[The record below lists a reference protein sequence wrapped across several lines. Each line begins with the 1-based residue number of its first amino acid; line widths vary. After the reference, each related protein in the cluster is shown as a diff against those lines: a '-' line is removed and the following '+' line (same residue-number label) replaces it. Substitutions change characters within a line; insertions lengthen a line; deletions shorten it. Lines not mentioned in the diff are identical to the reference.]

1 MDAISLNQYRQIL
14 SQGRRTILGFTALFF
29 LLAVLYAC
37 FIFKPSYTSQAK
49 VLIEEVAPTTF
60 VADLGQN
67 KKLQTNNYEKNPI
80 LTQMEILSSYD
91 LAQRVHKALISKGNP
106 PLFSAT
112 DSSTEKQI
120 QRLQKALS
128 LKSPPATDII
138 KLSVQWDDP
147 QQAKRIAQAF
157 IDEYYQYNVQQNN
170 QSVIQTKK
178 YIQDQLEDSERKLA
192 TTRQKIRDFKKAN
205 ATVDLN
211 VETSNIVKQVSDLD
225 NTIAAL
231 QSQMNYHAG
240 KVQEY
245 AQKLQI
251 PSRNIQTAIDAVA
264 LGQNQNLSN
273 LQERLNS
280 AQQEYASMKV
290 RYPESSRKMVV
301 FRQNIQEL
309 QGQIKQQVASTV
321 GKSVANGKNAIIKDE
336 IRAKMLGDLINSQSE
351 LISINAQKQ
360 SLQNNLNA
368 LKSHQN
374 NIPDQQLTLAEMEA
388 TENNLASVVNTLQ
401 SKLVEASVRESEI
414 VSNVNIVQS
423 PTTPVA
429 PSFPNQWQIVLVM
442 TLAGTLLG
450 CFSVV
455 GQHLIR
461 NTVSNPADLEVMLGA
476 PVLGSFSW
484 LPEAVYQ
491 ATSLSLLS
499 HPQYILT
506 LQKMA
511 TFLRIQQEDGLS
523 LIGFSSLSKAAKRSH
538 LLASLAQL
546 LSNCGY
552 TVLIV
557 DADAQQSTVHQEF
570 GLSTEN
576 IRDFTPLLQRKPVAG
591 HASSA
596 TATLPSALFDLGSYI
611 HRLNPEQSVYLMS
624 SANTGANPYET
635 VGSKAFPVL
644 LDRLKPNFDFILVD
658 MGSLLYQA
666 ESVMIARHLDGL
678 VALCGLETPQA
689 DLKAFKKLCQAHQIP
704 LTGAVLKTM
713 H

>member
-1 MDAISLNQYRQIL
+1 MDAISINQYRQIL
-14 SQGRRTILGFTALFF
+14 SQGRQTILGFTALFF
-29 LLAVLYAC
+29 LLAILYAC
-37 FIFKPSYTSQAK
+37 FLFKPTYTSQAK

-91 LAQRVHKALISKGNP
+91 LAQRVYEALKSEKN
-106 PLFSAT
+106 
-112 DSSTEKQI
+112 STIFGAANLGPEKQI

-138 KLSVQWDDP
+138 KLSVQWEDP
-147 QQAKRIAQAF
+147 LQAKRIAQAF
-157 IDEYYQYNVQQNN
+157 VHEYYQYNVQQNN

-192 TTRQKIRDFKKAN
+192 STRQKIRDFKKAH
-205 ATVDLN
+205 ATVDLT

-245 AQKLQI
+245 AQKLKI
-251 PSRNIQTAIDAVA
+251 PSHNIQTAIDAVA
-264 LGQNQNLSN
+264 LGQNQTLSN

-280 AQQEYASMKV
+280 AEQEYASLKV
-290 RYPESSRKMVV
+290 RYPENSRKMVV

-309 QGQIKQQVASTV
+309 KGQIKQQVASTV
-321 GKSVANGKNAIIKDE
+321 GKSVSNGKNAIIKDD

-360 SLQNNLNA
+360 SLQNNLSA
-368 LKSHQN
+368 LKSHQST
-374 NIPDQQLTLAEMEA
+374 IPDQQLTLAEMEA

-414 VSNVNIVQS
+414 VSNVNVVQS
-423 PTTPVA
+423 PTTPVS

-442 TLAGTLLG
+442 TLAGALLG
-450 CFSVV
+450 CFCVV

-461 NTVSNPADLEVMLGA
+461 NTVSSPAELETLLGV
-476 PVLGSFSW
+476 PVVGIFNW
-484 LPEAVYQ
+484 LPQAVYQ

-499 HPQYILT
+499 HPQYILA

-511 TFLRIQQEDGLS
+511 TYLRIQQEQGLS
-523 LIGFSSLSKAAKRSH
+523 LIGFSSLSKGGKRSH

-546 LSNCGY
+546 LSNCGH

-557 DADAQQSTVHQEF
+557 DADGQHSTVHQEF
-570 GLSTEN
+570 GLSADN
-576 IRDFTPLLQRKPVAG
+576 IRDFTPLLQQITPAG
-591 HASSA
+591 SA
-596 TATLPSALFDLGSYI
+596 EPSTAIESYL
-611 HRLNPEQSVYLMS
+611 HQLNPQQSVYLMS
-624 SANTGANPYET
+624 SGNTGTNAYET
-635 VGSKAFPVL
+635 VGGKGFPVL
-644 LDRLKPNFDFILVD
+644 LERLKPSFDFILVD

-666 ESVMIARHLDGL
+666 ESVMIARHLDG
-678 VALCGLETPQA
+678 VIALCGAETPQSA
-689 DLKAFKKLCQAHQIP
+689 LKAFKKLCQAHQVP
-704 LTGAVLKTM
+704 LAGAILKTM